1 MDDLEFDSH
10 ARNEMARD
18 TITEDE
24 VFQVIGDADV
34 EIRQQNGHGRY
45 ERMMDDGRQIV
56 VILDEAV
63 RTLKTAWWNKRGSSR
78 RRRRRP

>member
-10 ARNEMARD
+10 ARDEMARD

-24 VFQVIGDADV
+24 VFHVIGDADV
-34 EIRQQNGHGRY
+34 EIRQQNGHTRY

-63 RTLKTAWWNKRGSSR
+63 RTVKTAWWNKRGS